1 MKKLIE
7 RLKTGLFTEN
17 PVFVQVLAMCPTLA
31 VTSSVENAI
40 GMGLAATAVLIGS
53 NAVISLLRKLIP
65 DKIRIPAFIVVIASF
80 VTLIQFLVQAYLPD
94 LYKSLGIFIPLIVV
108 NCIILGRAEAYA
120 SKNSVVSSIFDAIGM
135 GLGFTVAL
143 TVLACIR
150 ELLGAG
156 TIYGFQVLPSSYEPM
171 GIMQLA
177 PGAFITLGILLAI
190 MNQVKISKEKKAK
203 L

>member
-31 VTSSVENAI
+31 VTSSVEN
-40 GMGLAATAVLIGS
+40 
-53 NAVISLLRKLIP
+53 
-65 DKIRIPAFIVVIASF
+65 
-80 VTLIQFLVQAYLPD
+80 
-94 LYKSLGIFIPLIVV
+94 
-108 NCIILGRAEAYA
+108 
-120 SKNSVVSSIFDAIGM
+120 AIGM

-190 MNQVKISKEKKAK
+190 MNQAKISKTNKVKISKEKSAEAIK
-203 L
+203 